1 MTIDRSFVEP
11 NDQFPLGMRVLAVDD
26 DPICLKLL
34 ETLLRKCQYHVTTTS
49 QAIMALKLLRE
60 NKNNFDLVI
69 SDVHMPDMD
78 GFKLLELVGLEMDL
92 PVIMLSAY
100 GDTKLVMKGISHGAC
115 DYLLKPVRIEE
126 LKNIWQHVVRRKKT
140 DSKEQNNSDKPCHET
155 EGGQAVTVTG
165 DSDQNGKLNRKKRDQ
180 KEDENE
186 DQSTQKRTRVVW
198 TVDLHRKFVAAVN
211 QLGIDKAVPKRILD
225 MMNVEK
231 LTREN
236 VASHLQKYRLYL
248 KRISVVASHQ
258 ANMIA
263 ASGGADSPYLQ
274 MGFLNGLGNVP
285 SMVGSAQFQNTDVR
299 SLSSSGMLDRLNT
312 PAGLGMRG
320 LSSSGMVQ
328 LGHADNLINPINN
341 QNKFHE
347 VILPG
352 NQNGNIQGMPTPF
365 EFDQLQHKNG
375 VDHIGDL
382 SSANNDSMVFP
393 ISSGLSDGNM
403 NGNSSRNSFL
413 GAPHN
418 PVMLQ
423 GQPQGIK
430 RDELCGNQSFV
441 TVASSNREYSSRL
454 ADFRGC
460 IDSWPAVQASEIQSN
475 SFTSNDCFKQ
485 DTRSYL
491 MDRKSS
497 IAMDTGNK
505 SNNNSSIAVVP
516 AGFPVLRTDLQSQA
530 APRQQSNAEQN
541 MNDTQKQGW
550 DENKQNPSHG
560 PNLMCSFLNSMIP
573 PHGVPDPFSQRL
585 DLENT
590 ICHRNANGNNMIG
603 QRNLVDSSTVQH
615 NEVEQSAI
623 GTTAKPKQGNLIN
636 QRKPQDGY
644 SFDDVGSLEDL
655 VTAMMKQEED
665 KSNMREGGWVYI

>member
-1 MTIDRSFVEP
+1 MTIDRSFDEP
-11 NDQFPLGMRVLAVDD
+11 NDQFPVGMRVLAVDD

-115 DYLLKPVRIEE
+115 DYLLKPVRIEQ

-140 DSKEQNNSDKPCHET
+140 DSKDQNNSDKPCHET
-155 EGGQAVTVTG
+155 EGGQAVTGTG
-165 DSDQNGKLNRKKRDQ
+165 DSDQNGKLNRKKKDQ
-180 KEDENE
+180 KDDENEDRGDGGHKNE

-211 QLGIDKAVPKRILD
+211 QLGIDKAVPKRVLD

-248 KRISVVASHQ
+248 KRISVVANHQ
-258 ANMIA
+258 ANIIK
-263 ASGGADSPYLQ
+263 ASAGADSPYLR
-274 MGFLNGLGNVP
+274 MGYLNGLGNVP
-285 SMVGSAQFQNTDVR
+285 CMVGSAQFQNADVR
-299 SLSSSGMLDRLNT
+299 SLSSSGMLGRLNT
-312 PAGLGMRG
+312 PVGLGMRG

-328 LGHADNLINPINN
+328 LGHADNLSEPINN
-341 QNKFHE
+341 QNKFHQ

-352 NQNGNIQGMPTPF
+352 NQNGNILQGMPMPF
-365 EFDQLQHKNG
+365 EFDQLQHKNV

-382 SSANNDSMVFP
+382 SSANNGSMVFP
-393 ISSGLSDGNM
+393 ISSGLSDGSM

-413 GAPHN
+413 GTPHN

-430 RDELCGNQSFV
+430 RDELRGNQSFV
-441 TVASSNREYSSRL
+441 TVASSNREYSSL
-454 ADFRGC
+454 LPNFRRC
-460 IDSWPAVQASEIQSN
+460 IDGWPTVQSSEIQSN
-475 SFTSNDCFKQ
+475 SFKSSDCFKQ
-485 DTRSYL
+485 DTPNYL
-491 MDRKSS
+491 IERKSS

-505 SNNNSSIAVVP
+505 SNDNSSIAAVP

-530 APRQQSNAEQN
+530 APRQRSNAEKN
-541 MNDTQKQGW
+541 MNHTEKQGW
-550 DENKQNPSHG
+550 DENKANPSHG
-560 PNLMCSFLNSMIP
+560 PNLMCSSM
-573 PHGVPDPFSQRL
+573 SS
-585 DLENT
+585 
-590 ICHRNANGNNMIG
+590 NNMIG
-603 QRNLVDSSTVQH
+603 QQNLVDSSTMQH
-615 NEVEQSAI
+615 NEVEQSAL
-623 GTTAKPKQGNLIN
+623 GTTANPKQGNLIN

-665 KSNMREGGWVYI
+665 MSNIREGDWVYI

>member
-1 MTIDRSFVEP
+1 MTIDRSFDEP
-11 NDQFPLGMRVLAVDD
+11 NDQFPVGMRVLAVDD

-126 LKNIWQHVVRRKKT
+126 LKNIWQHVIRRKKT
-140 DSKEQNNSDKPCHET
+140 DSKDQNNSDKPCHET
-155 EGGQAVTVTG
+155 EGGQAVTGTG
-165 DSDQNGKLNRKKRDQ
+165 DSDQNGKLNRKKKDQ
-180 KEDENE
+180 KDDENEDRGDGGHKNE

-211 QLGIDKAVPKRILD
+211 QLGIDKAVPKRVLD

-258 ANMIA
+258 ANMIK
-263 ASGGADSPYLQ
+263 ASAGADSPYLR
-274 MGFLNGLGNVP
+274 MGYLNGLGNVP
-285 SMVGSAQFQNTDVR
+285 CMAGSAQFQNADVR
-299 SLSSSGMLDRLNT
+299 SLSSSGMLGRLNT
-312 PAGLGMRG
+312 PVGLGMRG

-328 LGHADNLINPINN
+328 LGHADNLSEPINN
-341 QNKFHE
+341 QNKFHQ

-352 NQNGNIQGMPTPF
+352 NQNGNILQGMPMPF
-365 EFDQLQHKNG
+365 EFDQLQHKNV

-382 SSANNDSMVFP
+382 SSANNGSMVFP
-393 ISSGLSDGNM
+393 ISSGLSDGSM

-413 GAPHN
+413 GTPHN

-430 RDELCGNQSFV
+430 RDELRGNQSFV
-441 TVASSNREYSSRL
+441 TVASSNREYSSL
-454 ADFRGC
+454 LPDFRRC
-460 IDSWPAVQASEIQSN
+460 IDGWPTVQSSEIQSN
-475 SFTSNDCFKQ
+475 SFTSSDCFKQ
-485 DTRSYL
+485 NTPNYL
-491 MDRKSS
+491 IERKSS

-505 SNNNSSIAVVP
+505 SNDNSSIAAVP

-530 APRQQSNAEQN
+530 APRQRSNAEKN
-541 MNDTQKQGW
+541 MNHTEKQGW
-550 DENKQNPSHG
+550 DENKANPSHG
-560 PNLMCSFLNSMIP
+560 PNLMCSSM
-573 PHGVPDPFSQRL
+573 SS
-585 DLENT
+585 
-590 ICHRNANGNNMIG
+590 NNMIG
-603 QRNLVDSSTVQH
+603 QQNLVDSSTMQH
-615 NEVEQSAI
+615 NEVEQSAL

-644 SFDDVGSLEDL
+644 SFNDVGSLEDL

-665 KSNMREGGWVYI
+665 KSNIREGDWVYI